1 MAPKRHATCKVCGG
15 ERAPGSTMA
24 LCLDHLREYNVAA
37 NRRSIQNGSVARQP
51 EYRRLRDYMAQA
63 RAAGANETEAWW
75 VAMATEIEFEAGRTS
90 PRHVTP
96 FIAAELDWLRAN
108 AGTLA
113 RLEDRQWRAPAGD
126 SANVQDDGWDE
137 LEASA

>member
-1 MAPKRHATCKVCGG
+1 MPRKRQDTCKICGG
-15 ERAPGSTMA
+15 ERAPGSTMV
-24 LCLDHLREYNVAA
+24 LCLDHLREYNAAA
-37 NRRSIQNGSVARQP
+37 NRRSFKNGSAARSP
-51 EYRRLRDYMAQA
+51 EYRRIRDYMAQA

-75 VAMATEIEFEAGRTS
+75 VAMATEIEFEAGRTA

-96 FIAAELDWLRAN
+96 FIQQELNWLRAN

-113 RLEDRQWRAPAGD
+113 RLDDRQWRAPAGD

-137 LEASA
+137 LEAAS